1 MSFPYK
7 ILNDIS
13 AKLKAAEANVEE
25 VRKHYEAKIT
35 VIVNEYEE
43 KLIKHV
49 ENEPEIEN
57 GKEAV
62 DDEVGQL
69 KNKVSQLTF
78 ENNRYHLM
86 LSNCTMCSDDH
97 SLENSST
104 FFDSSTQSLPTPIPL
119 LSSTPAV
126 MSMSSSTPTSCK
138 AVRKEFSSTFGNHS
152 LPESSSTPEVTP
164 SPMPTVKSCTAKAWW
179 SVGMRRDHAFITR
192 LVKCSTKLEKK
203 YMTPSHKRK
212 ERLFLRKKKTNA
224 IVPKEFSSIFD
235 NLAQPEPDVA
245 KQVPGTIYPEVK
257 WNLVKFKP
265 VLPHPESCP
274 LYSCS
279 QDPSFYEDHI
289 IGCINPY
296 FKDSGIQTKFLQR
309 NPFGSLPG
317 FVTNLGVVAVPEAP
331 VGGYVYCPDAKR
343 WMIHA
348 TIPSTE
354 GGGRSS
360 RGSLPSRARRRG

>member
-7 ILNDIS
+7 ILNDLS
-13 AKLKAAEANVEE
+13 AKLKAAEENVEQ

-35 VIVNEYEE
+35 GIVEEYEGRLRS
-43 KLIKHV
+43 KFSYVHTV
-49 ENEPEIEN
+49 SDQSQQTENVKDELEIEN
-57 GKEAV
+57 CEKAV
-62 DDEVGQL
+62 DDEIGCL
-69 KNKVSQLTF
+69 KKKVSWLTY

-86 LSNCTMCSDDH
+86 LSNCTMCPDVSNSDD
-97 SLENSST
+97 
-104 FFDSSTQSLPTPIPL
+104 
-119 LSSTPAV
+119 LSSFLDA
-126 MSMSSSTPTSCK
+126 STRQTLDS
-138 AVRKEFSSTFGNHS
+138 
-152 LPESSSTPEVTP
+152 ESSVPLFSPSTIPASAVLPGTMPPMLPITPEKKKRT
-164 SPMPTVKSCTAKAWW
+164 
-179 SVGMRRDHAFITR
+179 VGMQKDQAYITR
-192 LVKCSTKLEKK
+192 LVRCLSKLEKK
-203 YMTPSHKRK
+203 YSTPTHKRKPRLFKRK
-212 ERLFLRKKKTNA
+212 ERTNA

-235 NLAQPEPDVA
+235 HLAQPDPNDV
-245 KQVPGTIYPEVK
+245 KQIPGTIYPEVK

-279 QDPSFYEDHI
+279 QDPSFYEDNI
-289 IGCINPY
+289 TGCLNPR
-296 FKDSGIQTKFLQR
+296 FKNARIQTKFLQR

-317 FVTNLGVVAVPEAP
+317 FVTNLGVVAVPETP